1 MRHDVIQTV
10 FQMHALVRRQLLDGA
25 DAGPPFPGRP
35 DRPRHE
41 AAAAVRAYVVQLGLD
56 AVRAEGAFVSADPRL
71 HRIRRQV
78 LVAIFAVRSEL
89 QRHGRLTVFGLGVD
103 PRFLVVRCRA
113 LGATSPLV
121 GEVGSHRRCDPSE
134 GLRTNDRPEPLIP
147 TLPHKGRGSS
157 PSSLRH
163 RTNFQPEHRKSNA
176 GHEWRITLD
185 FGHVP
190 RNYRCDAFSGSFAL
204 SFSLSST
211 IDERTCATLWCG
223 ISTLLTMS
231 DMLSSY
237 RSITLC

>member
-89 QRHGRLTVFGLGVD
+89 QRHGRLIVLNPDGSLQIEVRKRMTDF
-103 PRFLVVRCRA
+103 PRFGPYRSSSFSDVQLHIVDA
-113 LGATSPLV
+113 PLGAGPESILTIAVMDS
-121 GEVGSHRRCDPSE
+121 
-134 GLRTNDRPEPLIP
+134 GLALRAPRNDGAC
-147 TLPHKGRGSS
+147 TLPRRR
-157 PSSLRH
+157 L
-163 RTNFQPEHRKSNA
+163 
-176 GHEWRITLD
+176 
-185 FGHVP
+185 
-190 RNYRCDAFSGSFAL
+190 
-204 SFSLSST
+204 
-211 IDERTCATLWCG
+211 
-223 ISTLLTMS
+223 
-231 DMLSSY
+231 
-237 RSITLC
+237 